1 MILPA
6 VFRETFRKMETVV
19 DGNPFDDAEAING
32 PPTKTWRTRIT
43 VSVLALVVTASYVLG
58 GALRVLIA
66 MIRGAQR
73 GNIPQSFAD
82 AASEQERNERMLL
95 KRRATKNITGE
106 LE

>member
-1 MILPA
+1 
-6 VFRETFRKMETVV
+6 METVV